1 MSRVP
6 TPKKEAPGDE
16 HAPRTLIGRLIL
28 WSPGGS
34 QDMAPSPVVAEVDAA
49 LRVAVP
55 PKDAAFVEGSTVR
68 HPGRLRVMHPR
79 VAEFLRSP
87 RRAARPAAT
96 KPAPAPEEEAER
108 PRYGC
113 AFEDDDEDKEAVAA
127 PGRLV
132 WGKVRDH
139 PWWPGQVF
147 DAADASALALAQRR
161 PRGAALVAYFWD
173 KTFAWNETDTLRP
186 FRDGFP
192 RLAVTPVAAA
202 VEAALGEVSR
212 RVEAG
217 LSCCCGCGGKENE
230 ATANRQVIDNAGVRE
245 GAYGAAVDAAFARRA
260 LRGEALIGYVSALAT
275 APLDGADR
283 IDLAVATAQLRA
295 LGRWRGSARG
305 LPEYTLVHG
314 IDGAAVKAA
323 APGRAKK
330 RRSSSTG
337 GSGKRAKG
345 NVAHDGGDYEAL
357 EMEEFPQATPQQ
369 MSTKIG
375 KLMSRAARQMSLSP
389 VILSANGKAPALPP
403 AMRNMARCAVVV
415 NGRRPAA
422 ETEHHSQVGLVLNF
436 SSASAVPSTTHLT
449 MIFSRFGPVEEVKVE
464 NSTALVIFKNGAH
477 ADQAFAGTANISS
490 VSSSLINFRLTNS
503 LPPAPTDSPQS
514 MSLDALP
521 VEALQ

>member
-1 MSRVP
+1 
-6 TPKKEAPGDE
+6 
-16 HAPRTLIGRLIL
+16 
-28 WSPGGS
+28 
-34 QDMAPSPVVAEVDAA
+34 MAPSPVVVAEVDAA

-68 HPGRLRVMHPR
+68 HPGRLRVMHPH

-87 RRAARPAAT
+87 RRPARPAT
-96 KPAPAPEEEAER
+96 KPAPAWEAER
-108 PRYGC
+108 ARYGC
-113 AFEDDDEDKEAVAA
+113 AFEDDEDGTVAV
-127 PGRLV
+127 PGKLV

-186 FRDGFP
+186 FRSGFP
-192 RLAVTPVAAA
+192 RLALTPVAAA
-202 VEAALGEVSR
+202 VEAALDEVSR

-217 LSCCCGCGGKENE
+217 LSCCCGCGDKDNE
-230 ATANRQVIDNAGVRE
+230 ATANRQVIDNAGIRE

-260 LRGEALIGYVSALAT
+260 LRGEALVGYVSALAT
-275 APLDGADR
+275 APLAGADR

-295 LGRWRGSARG
+295 FGRWRCSARG

-314 IDGAAVKAA
+314 IDGAAVK
-323 APGRAKK
+323 GGTTK
-330 RRSSSTG
+330 RRRTSSKG

-345 NVAHDGGDYEAL
+345 NAAHDGGDYEAL

-375 KLMSRAARQMSLSP
+375 KLMSRAARLMSLSP
-389 VILSANGKAPALPP
+389 VTILSANGNAPAPPP
-403 AMRNMARCAVVV
+403 AAMPSMARCAVVV
-415 NGRRPAA
+415 NERLAA

-449 MIFSRFGPVEEVKVE
+449 MIFSQFGPVEEVRVD
-464 NSTALVIFKNGAH
+464 NSTALVIFKKGSH
-477 ADQAFAGTANISS
+477 ATEAFAGTANISS
-490 VSSSLINFRLTNS
+490 ISSSLINFRLTNS
-503 LPPAPTDSPQS
+503 LPPASTDPPQS
-514 MSLDALP
+514 MPLDPLP